1 MKATSSFKLD
11 RTTKRVLSLMPDK
24 EKRNSYKAL
33 MIKAQLIFEE
43 NQKRN
48 FRKEKETEV

>member
-1 MKATSSFKLD
+1 MKATSSFRLD
-11 RTTKRVLSLMPDK
+11 RTTKRVLSLTADK
-24 EKRNSYKAL
+24 ETRNQYKAL

-48 FRKEKETEV
+48 FRKEKVSEE